1 MQQSHIAL
9 AKYRF
14 GKQQLSAEDTLAKQ
28 VYVIRST
35 PKVVP
40 VDVNMQWLMQAG
52 GDWNS
57 SLDRLRYSQE
67 QLFIRKF
74 SPQTDNCVLV
84 QLMPAV
90 NQNNNNDNNT
100 LQLTLYG
107 NDSEQVELFFRNLF
121 LGNHLQVAEE
131 EMSVVS
137 RSWVD
142 TPHDLL
148 YFCGSVHAAFGLWGN
163 MLVEMQ
169 LSTPTV
175 AGK

>member
-1 MQQSHIAL
+1 MHQQKRIPL

-28 VYVIRST
+28 VYVIRSS

-52 GDWNS
+52 GDWNPA
-57 SLDRLRYSQE
+57 LDRLRYSQE

-74 SPQTDNCVLV
+74 SPQTDTCVVV
-84 QLMPAV
+84 QLSPV
-90 NQNNNNDNNT
+90 RNSNS

-121 LGNHLQVAEE
+121 LGNHLQVVEE

-137 RSWVD
+137 RGWVD

-169 LSTPTV
+169 LSHAPIP
-175 AGK
+175 GK